1 VSNMVKHIGRVL
13 NRYLTDIESNKEMEA
28 EEFKME
34 ATVEAN
40 NKTEK
45 TVIIRWS
52 CSHPS
57 LILIEITERLEP
69 LNSH

>member
-1 VSNMVKHIGRVL
+1 MVRHLGRVL
-13 NRYLTDIESNKEMEA
+13 NRYLTEIDSNKEMEA

-34 ATVEAN
+34 ATVEASD
-40 NKTEK
+40 KTEK
-45 TVIIRWS
+45 AVTIRWS

>member
-1 VSNMVKHIGRVL
+1 MVKHMGRVL
-13 NRYLTDIESNKEMEA
+13 NRYLTDVDSSKEMES
-28 EEFKME
+28 EEFQME
-34 ATVEAN
+34 ATVEAS
-40 NKTEK
+40 NKLEK

>member
-1 VSNMVKHIGRVL
+1 MGRVL
-13 NRYLTDIESNKEMEA
+13 NRYLTDIEGNNKMEA

-34 ATVEAN
+34 GTVETG

-45 TVIIRWS
+45 PVIVRWS

-57 LILIEITERLEP
+57 LILIEITENIEP
-69 LNSH
+69 QNDQ